1 MNFDF
6 NSGKVGFFLTTAAG
20 TAGATASWTERF
32 TICAN
37 GNVGIGN
44 TGPSHLLSIKGTSGV
59 STVMSQVWNTN
70 SSWDAYAL
78 VRAVSDTQS
87 SGQPA
92 VDWGFYR
99 GNGTDGNSSSGYVIK
114 TGSNTSTTTKLFVRC
129 DGNVGIG
136 TITPEAKLDIQD
148 GSIALVMGADNNL
161 TTLTDATTKTAR
173 MGVHNYTNAEEPLA
187 IFTADSEQYT
197 STLSIGG
204 GTSIMNA
211 TSFLKFFTA
220 LDGTTATGT
229 ERLRINNIGIVC
241 SYLCFK
247 SPVVCGDSCV
257 SSPKVHATD
266 FCFKVGTNGTFGTA
280 QTMNANTSSTSMVQI
295 GTNNDIDP
303 YRDGDGSAGSGST
316 LASVLQVGSYND
328 NKAGATSA
336 TMIGIYNRI
345 CDTTTTNNVKHSD
358 LLMVG
363 HSNVIKNDYFADF
376 AGTTGCYTEKG
387 SIFGQYNTIDKTGIY
402 CYDASNC
409 YHYGSVAFGNK
420 NCLKDVYNVAVGSDN
435 ITNYFGSIAVGMQ
448 SCACQTYSLAIGY
461 QAKAMNQR
469 ATAIGFQAYVG
480 SYGHMGLGL
489 SSASAWVCTNGQIC
503 AVGDMVACTSDRR
516 LKCNILTI
524 FFNVKIHN

>member
-1 MNFDF
+1 
-6 NSGKVGFFLTTAAG
+6 
-20 TAGATASWTERF
+20 
-32 TICAN
+32 
-37 GNVGIGN
+37 
-44 TGPSHLLSIKGTSGV
+44 
-59 STVMSQVWNTN
+59 
-70 SSWDAYAL
+70 
-78 VRAVSDTQS
+78 
-87 SGQPA
+87 
-92 VDWGFYR
+92 
-99 GNGTDGNSSSGYVIK
+99 
-114 TGSNTSTTTKLFVRC
+114 
-129 DGNVGIG
+129 
-136 TITPEAKLDIQD
+136 
-148 GSIALVMGADNNL
+148 
-161 TTLTDATTKTAR
+161 
-173 MGVHNYTNAEEPLA
+173 
-187 IFTADSEQYT
+187 
-197 STLSIGG
+197 
-204 GTSIMNA
+204 
-211 TSFLKFFTA
+211 
-220 LDGTTATGT
+220 
-229 ERLRINNIGIVC
+229 
-241 SYLCFK
+241 
-247 SPVVCGDSCV
+247 
-257 SSPKVHATD
+257 
-266 FCFKVGTNGTFGTA
+266 
-280 QTMNANTSSTSMVQI
+280 MNANTSSTSMVQI

-524 FFNVKIHN
+524 TCATERLKNIRGVSFEWDRDYIKKEGIKFSPREKSTTYGFIAQELEESVPDAVVEAPFAEAINKKLTDKEKYKTIKPEKIIPFLVEASKEQQLTIEKQQQQINTLTCQVEMLLKRCA